1 MDGTTLTL
9 MLLAAALMACLGWLA
24 GRRRSVGARDEAGG
38 PPPWFTWALAV
49 AAFVLNVVASARLPE
64 DALGTRLA
72 ALAAF
77 LLCGALG
84 WVLGRGRRGR
94 RARAVDSPHHG

>member
-1 MDGTTLTL
+1 
-9 MLLAAALMACLGWLA
+9 MLIGAALHGGLGWTA
-24 GRRRSVGARDEAGG
+24 GRRRSADAPARAGG
-38 PPPWFTWALAV
+38 PPRWLTWTLAV
-49 AAFVLNVVASARLPE
+49 ASLALYVLGAARIPA

-72 ALAAF
+72 AIAAF